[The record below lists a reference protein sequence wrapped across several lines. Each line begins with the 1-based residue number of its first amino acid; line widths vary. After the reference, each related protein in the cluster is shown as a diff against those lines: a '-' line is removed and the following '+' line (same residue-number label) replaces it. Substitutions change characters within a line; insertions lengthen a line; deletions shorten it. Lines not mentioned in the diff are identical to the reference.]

1 MVKKV
6 WRLVNA
12 LMSSLRLAQPAIQE
26 VPDFPSGFHIL
37 VNSIVSAPCN
47 PKNKQDR
54 IHPPV
59 GMIYK
64 ALHKDK
70 RWLSYL

>member
-12 LMSSLRLAQPAIQE
+12 LMSSLSLAQPAIQE

-37 VNSIVSAPCN
+37 VDSILSCEQSE
-47 PKNKQDR
+47 NKQDR
-54 IHPPV
+54 FYPFDN
-59 GMIYK
+59 MIFTV
-64 ALHKDK
+64 LHKDK
-70 RWLSYL
+70 